1 MHERGSNM
9 YTEQQKQASRF
20 FQHWKTARAE
30 LLIIFI
36 LAVVNILAIPLMDTF
51 FVLAPYISSFVLLTS
66 WGMYMESYAVVLYI
80 VGAIISLF
88 VVAAYLVC
96 YILSKKHRGAMLAG
110 AIMYGIDTVWV
121 IFDTVS
127 MFAAGET
134 AIGIDYLLMILWH
147 GLGMFMFISALIK
160 CRTAPV
166 DPALI
171 QKAEA
176 EESAAATD
184 AGILSVNED
193 GTFAETVTDWGT
205 RQLTVVRKKNFVGC
219 AIKFNFSVNGKD
231 GFSLANGKSETLT
244 VTAGP
249 CRLEARTGN
258 GIAGSVDI
266 PAGTENVTFEVS
278 MKMGMWANEFVFTRK

>member
-1 MHERGSNM
+1 M

-36 LAVVNILAIPLMDTF
+36 LAVVNVLAIPLLDTF
-51 FVLAPYISSFVLLTS
+51 FVLAPYISSIILLTS
-66 WGMYMESYAVVLYI
+66 WGMYLESYAVVLYV
-80 VGAIISLF
+80 VGAIISLI

-96 YILSKKHRGAMLAG
+96 YILSKKHWGAMLAG
-110 AIMYGIDTVWV
+110 AIMYGIDTVLV
-121 IFDTVS
+121 IFNTVS
-127 MFAAGET
+127 MFAAGE
-134 AIGIDYLLMILWH
+134 AALGVDYLLMLLWH

-171 QKAEA
+171 QKEEA
-176 EESAAATD
+176 EEASAATD

-193 GTFAETVTDWGT
+193 GTISETTENLGT
-205 RQLTVVRKKNFVGC
+205 RQLTVTRKKSFVGC
-219 AIKFNFSVNGKD
+219 AIAFSMSVNGGQ
-231 GFSLANGKSETLT
+231 GFQLKNGKSETLT
-244 VTAGP
+244 VTAGA
-249 CRLEARTGN
+249 CRLEAHTGN

-266 PAGTENVTFEVS
+266 PAGTEDVSYEVS
-278 MKMGMWANEFVFTRK
+278 IKMGMWANEFVFVRT